1 MKAVPVL
8 YVATLT
14 YEDEKAARICLTRPM
29 ESESELTKFRTAL
42 LDDLNALG
50 LRLFPLEGKTCL
62 QRPSCDHYENAIYA
76 KLLALA
82 NATEGS
88 ELHASLR
95 ARSLPGTRIAPTFKK
110 ENPAEPE
117 HIQLKSSVLKKL
129 VSVCSDCENCAPP
142 TKQPHTMLRAPAVN
156 GAGLRLRESDSTSV
170 EIQELALQA
179 RIARLEA
186 DLIVERCKR
195 VECEQALEDIRRECK
210 QPFLVPLLLDTFLSI
225 PNSSS

>member
-1 MKAVPVL
+1 MPSGYGCSPRRENLSVTSMGVVNLWWP
-8 YVATLT
+8 
-14 YEDEKAARICLTRPM
+14 R
-29 ESESELTKFRTAL
+29 
-42 LDDLNALG
+42 
-50 LRLFPLEGKTCL
+50 

-95 ARSLPGTRIAPTFKK
+95 ARSLQSVKVSTQPGTRIAPTFKK

-117 HIQLKSSVLKKL
+117 HIQLKSSVLKRL
-129 VSVCSDCENCAPP
+129 VSVCSACENSAPP
-142 TKQPHTMLRAPAVN
+142 TKQPHTTLSTPTVN
-156 GAGLRLRESDSTSV
+156 GAGLRLRVSDSTSV